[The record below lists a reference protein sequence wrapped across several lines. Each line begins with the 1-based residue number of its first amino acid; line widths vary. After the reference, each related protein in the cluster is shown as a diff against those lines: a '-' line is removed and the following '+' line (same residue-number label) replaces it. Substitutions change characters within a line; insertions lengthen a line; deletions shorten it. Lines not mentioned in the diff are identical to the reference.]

1 MKNGKSEHFWRIHR
15 RVMQRVWGELN
26 DQQRDIIAAD
36 VDKTSQEYQWFVSR
50 INNEAERVYA
60 DPASFPGNPNRW
72 TGAIPVA

>member
-15 RVMQRVWGELN
+15 RVMQRVWGELS
-26 DQQRDIIAAD
+26 DSQRDLIAG
-36 VDKTSQEYQWFVSR
+36 DKTSNEHQWFVTR
-50 INNEAERVYA
+50 VNNEAEKVYN